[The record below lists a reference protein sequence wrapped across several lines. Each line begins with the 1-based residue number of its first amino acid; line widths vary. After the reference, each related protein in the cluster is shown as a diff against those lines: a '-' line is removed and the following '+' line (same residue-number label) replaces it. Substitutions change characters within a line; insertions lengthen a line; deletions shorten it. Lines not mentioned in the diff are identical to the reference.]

1 MRRSGLPCKLLGPLA
16 ISLIALAST
25 LIATWATLAMSLLSV
40 TAEYIFIAQVYKVLP
55 QLRRASTVDAEGAGF
70 SEPAGHAAQHSRS
83 TVISGLKTTAYCTL
97 LISSLPYYFRHSAFL
112 ASFSLSLLYL
122 TVLSFSGQMIT
133 YLISVG
139 YTSLYVGIAR
149 TVSTVLELSATWIAP
164 RLMEKIGI
172 AWGGI
177 WSLCWQ
183 MIWLAAGISW
193 FFSDFH
199 GMGTDSVASAT
210 GFAVGVAIG
219 LWGYDLCAQ
228 NMIQDVKCLVYPN
241 RWSR

>member
-1 MRRSGLPCKLLGPLA
+1 MRRIDLLCKLLGPLA

-25 LIATWATLAMSLLSV
+25 LIAIWSTLAMNLLSITV
-40 TAEYIFIAQVYKVLP
+40 EYLFIAQVYKALP
-55 QLRRASTVDAEGAGF
+55 RLRRASTIDAEGA
-70 SEPAGHAAQHSRS
+70 SASDPAGDAAQHEYS
-83 TVISGLKTTAYCTL
+83 TAVVRLKIAAYRIL
-97 LISSLPYYFRHSAFL
+97 PISSLPFYFRHSAFL

-149 TVSTVLELSATWIAP
+149 TVSTIFELSATWIAP
-164 RLMEKIGI
+164 RLMKRIGVVR
-172 AWGGI
+172 GGI
-177 WSLCWQ
+177 WNLCWQ

-199 GMGTDSVASAT
+199 GMGTNSVISAT
-210 GFAVGVAIG
+210 GLAVGVALSRVG

-228 NMIQDVKCLVYPN
+228 NIVQDVKVPPI
-241 RWSR
+241 S